1 MAPSGQS
8 FEAIGPVKFAST
20 CAGCGRVVPLVGKR
34 YCAECFLG
42 ADRASSS

>member
-1 MAPSGQS
+1 MVPSGQS
-8 FEAIGPVKFAST
+8 FEVTGPVKFAKT
-20 CAGCGRVVPLVGKR
+20 CAGCGRAVPLVGNR